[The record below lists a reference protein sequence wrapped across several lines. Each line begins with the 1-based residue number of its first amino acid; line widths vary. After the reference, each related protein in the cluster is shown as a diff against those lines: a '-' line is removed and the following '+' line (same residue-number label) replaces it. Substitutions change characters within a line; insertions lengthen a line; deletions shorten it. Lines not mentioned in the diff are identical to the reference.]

1 MNPFDLACPIL
12 EKQAW
17 TSQHNINVTI
27 LGVFV
32 LHIFLSL
39 SLILINI
46 YIYIHIL
53 YIYIHSYICIYL
65 FEFAKI
71 DPQFSTAENSLDL
84 LGFSLSLSPSL
95 AAYTSIHAYVCVC
108 IYISYTSACLCVY
121 LSTYMYVSTYVRGCR
136 RNDNLLLILT
146 HRLQS
151 SSVLGSPYR
160 ILNMNPKKELL
171 WGLWVGAWVLR
182 VGLNLQPK
190 ASLKRPCKAPEALD
204 PESPV
209 PLN

>member
-46 YIYIHIL
+46 YI
-53 YIYIHSYICIYL
+53 HSYICIYL
-65 FEFAKI
+65 FESAKI

-84 LGFSLSLSPSL
+84 LGFSLSLSHPL
-95 AAYTSIHAYVCVC
+95 LLRIQVYMHMYVCVCVC

-146 HRLQS
+146 HRPQS